1 VTRENEA
8 FSHKEPCEKTD
19 CQVCRLRRQFVLPKE
34 ILEASKNKQLVIF
47 AGSGVCTE
55 GRLVFPTTLYEEI
68 KRDLGIRDAIDFPE
82 LMSELCRKYGRK
94 ELIRRIKHR
103 LDYMKWFPE
112 VYRWATRFH
121 KELST
126 IPYIQDIVTTNW
138 DDLFERQCDATP
150 IVSPEDFAAFSDVSG
165 RRVFKIHGS
174 ITSVGSIVATKED
187 YDKSY
192 ESLRTGTIGHAL
204 KVLLASKVVVFV
216 GYSLQDEDF
225 NKLYQTLNDETQGLL
240 PKSFLVTLNENANA
254 TVTSLNMNTTPIGTD
269 ATYFVQTLKEALV
282 NSKLMIPDE
291 RFDGIQKALTRVYE
305 EHLKPCSLD
314 VHSHPETIFTMYY
327 QDGLIHAFEHIIGTK
342 NSGKLS
348 DEQYVSHLIHSYEKT
363 QKDFLD
369 AKRYGDVAYIEG
381 YKNGLLYFVF
391 DDKERA
397 GLPMY
402 YLFGCKEEIKD
413 FKRYKKL
420 AKNANRLDESAYALA
435 KEIAAQIH
443 EEGVDFHHT
452 PFL

>member
-1 VTRENEA
+1 
-8 FSHKEPCEKTD
+8 
-19 CQVCRLRRQFVLPKE
+19 
-34 ILEASKNKQLVIF
+34 
-47 AGSGVCTE
+47 
-55 GRLVFPTTLYEEI
+55 
-68 KRDLGIRDAIDFPE
+68 LGIRDAIDFPE
-82 LMSELCRKYGRK
+82 LMSEFCRKYGRK
-94 ELIRRIKHR
+94 ALVQRIKHR

-112 VYRWATRFH
+112 VYHRATRFH

-126 IPYIQDIVTTNW
+126 IPHVQDIVTTNW
-138 DDLFERQCDATP
+138 DDLFERECDATP
-150 IVSPEDFAAFSDVSG
+150 IVSPEDFAAFSDVSD

-174 ITSVGSIVATKED
+174 ITNIGSIVATKED
-187 YDKSY
+187 YDRSY
-192 ESLRTGTIGHAL
+192 QSLRTGTIGDAL

-216 GYSLQDEDF
+216 GYSLQDKDF
-225 NKLYQTLNDETQGLL
+225 NRLYQTLNEEMQGLL

-254 TVTSLNMNTTPIGTD
+254 TVKSLDMNTTPIATD
-269 ATYFVQTLKEALV
+269 ATYFVQTLKRSLI

-291 RFDGIQKALTRVYE
+291 RFDGIQTALTRVYE
-305 EHLKPCSLD
+305 EHWRPPSLD
-314 VHSHPETIFTMYY
+314 VHSHPETIFTMFY
-327 QDGLIHAFEHIIGTK
+327 QDGLIHAFEHIIGRK

-348 DEQYVSHLIHSYEKT
+348 NEEYVSHLIHSYEKT

-397 GLPMY
+397 ALPMY

-413 FKRYKKL
+413 FKTYKKL
-420 AKNANRLDESAYALA
+420 AKSANKLDELAYALA
-435 KEIAAQIH
+435 EKIVAQIH
-443 EEGVDFHHT
+443 EEGIEFHHI